1 MCSSSRGLLPPHNCT
16 YSSGKCADCRVKDLS
31 SVAPI
36 VIYTKSTCPFCHAA
50 KALLRNKAAPFEEIG
65 VDGDRA
71 AQAAMAEKARG
82 RWTVPQI
89 FIGDT
94 HVGGCDDLH
103 ALESTGKLDALL
115 AG

>member
-1 MCSSSRGLLPPHNCT
+1 MPP
-16 YSSGKCADCRVKDLS
+16 
-31 SVAPI
+31 I
-36 VIYTKSTCPFCHAA
+36 IIYTKATCPFCHDD
-50 KALLRNKAAPFEEIG
+50 KALLRNKAAPYEEIG

-71 AQAAMAEKARG
+71 AQAAMAVKANG

-94 HVGGCDDLH
+94 HVGGCDDLW
-103 ALESTGKLDALL
+103 ALEAAGELDGLL

>member
-1 MCSSSRGLLPPHNCT
+1 MARIHAPE
-16 YSSGKCADCRVKDLS
+16 DCFRVP
-31 SVAPI
+31 PI
-36 VIYTKSTCPFCHAA
+36 VIYTKSTCPYCHAA
-50 KALLRNKAAPFEEIG
+50 KDLLRTKAAQFEEIG

-71 AQAAMAEKARG
+71 AQAAMAAKANG

-89 FIGDT
+89 FIGET

-103 ALESTGKLDALL
+103 ALEATGELDGLL